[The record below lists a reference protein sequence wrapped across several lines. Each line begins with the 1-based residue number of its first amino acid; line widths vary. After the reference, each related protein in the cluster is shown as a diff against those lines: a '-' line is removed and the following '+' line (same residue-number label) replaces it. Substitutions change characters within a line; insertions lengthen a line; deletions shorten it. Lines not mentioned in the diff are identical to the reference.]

1 MKIVPSVLAE
11 NYEDFLLRIRQ
22 AESITDFVQIDLM
35 DGVFVEN
42 KSFPPE
48 KINGTNTSLS
58 FEVHLMI
65 QDPLRALKDINHPNV
80 KRAIF
85 HFESDVRPEDFISA
99 AGERGIGTGLAVKP
113 ETGIDDFRDLAQAV
127 DMILFLTVDPGQYG
141 SPFRPEVA
149 EKVAEARNI
158 FPDKLISVD
167 GGISLDNLKT
177 FYDIGVDF
185 ACVGSRIFLKGE
197 PEENYR
203 RFTDKIREFER
214 LL

>member
-35 DGVFVEN
+35 DGIFVEN

-85 HFESDVRPEDFISA
+85 HFESDVRPTFGPKILSLPPGSA
-99 AGERGIGTGLAVKP
+99 VSGRVWPLNPKRGLTTSGT
-113 ETGIDDFRDLAQAV
+113 
-127 DMILFLTVDPGQYG
+127 
-141 SPFRPEVA
+141 
-149 EKVAEARNI
+149 
-158 FPDKLISVD
+158 
-167 GGISLDNLKT
+167 
-177 FYDIGVDF
+177 
-185 ACVGSRIFLKGE
+185 SRQ
-197 PEENYR
+197 PW
-203 RFTDKIREFER
+203 T
-214 LL
+214 